1 MAAPR
6 SFASRRIMAFAAPVI
21 GIALAALILWPLL
34 DRKLSPVTSGVM
46 IGAAGAICL
55 LGIALGIWNVRRS
68 EARRKAKEQIWLK
81 H

>member
-1 MAAPR
+1 MNPKQKR
-6 SFASRRIMAFAAPVI
+6 LLNFAAPLI
-21 GIALAALILWPLL
+21 GVLLAALILWPLL
-34 DRKLSPVTSGVM
+34 DRSISPVTSGVM

-68 EARRKAKEQIWLK
+68 EARRKAREQIWLK

>member
-1 MAAPR
+1 MR
-6 SFASRRIMAFAAPVI
+6 FGRTRIVAIFGPVI
-21 GIALAALILWPLL
+21 GLLLAALIMLPLL

-55 LGIALGIWNVRRS
+55 LGIAIGIWNARRG

>member
-1 MAAPR
+1 MR
-6 SFASRRIMAFAAPVI
+6 LSRRRMVAIFGPVI
-21 GIALAALILWPLL
+21 GLLLAGLIMLPLL

-55 LGIALGIWNVRRS
+55 LGIGIGIWNARRG

>member
-1 MAAPR
+1 MTL
-6 SFASRRIMAFAAPVI
+6 SRRRMVAILGPLL
-21 GIALAALILWPLL
+21 GLLLAALIMLPLL

-55 LGIALGIWNVRRS
+55 LGIAIGIWNARRS
-68 EARRKAKEQIWLK
+68 EARRKAKENIWLK

>member
-1 MAAPR
+1 VI
-6 SFASRRIMAFAAPVI
+6 SRGVLAFLGPLLGV
-21 GIALAALILWPLL
+21 ALAALIMVPLL
-34 DRKLSPVTSGVM
+34 DRSISPVTLGVM

-55 LGIALGIWNVRRS
+55 IGVALGILNVRRS

>member
-1 MAAPR
+1 MSRNRIFAFVAPLVAV
-6 SFASRRIMAFAAPVI
+6 S
-21 GIALAALILWPLL
+21 LAALIMWPLL
-34 DRKLSPVTSGVM
+34 DRTLSPVTSGVM

-55 LGIALGIWNVRRS
+55 LGIVLGILNVRRS

>member
-1 MAAPR
+1 VTRKRA
-6 SFASRRIMAFAAPVI
+6 FAIAAPVI
-21 GIALAALILWPLL
+21 GVLLAALILLPLL

-55 LGIALGIWNVRRS
+55 LGIVLGIWNVRRS
-68 EARRKAKEQIWLK
+68 EARRKAKEQIWLN